1 MQARLAA
8 ERLDVNSQ
16 TVRKPNGR
24 VNTWVRGKMGH
35 AFFRFKKKKKK
46 KSRKSL
52 PTPTKVQPRRIPRME
67 GNSSKETLGA
77 EKLKPALYPDA
88 FPAEDVEVYKYC
100 ISQVHAKYFQL
111 DITKS
116 SYEHLSKGRVNV
128 KEVCAVD
135 IPGCR
140 N

>member
-1 MQARLAA
+1 MMTVKAVSKVRSMQAKVAA

-24 VNTWVRGKMGH
+24 VNTWVGGKMGH

-46 KSRKSL
+46 KSRKSF

-88 FPAEDVEVYKYC
+88 FPAGDV
-100 ISQVHAKYFQL
+100 
-111 DITKS
+111 
-116 SYEHLSKGRVNV
+116 
-128 KEVCAVD
+128 
-135 IPGCR
+135 
-140 N
+140 